1 MTRPELRATI
11 RRLRFHA
18 TIRMMRAAL
27 DVMLYCSNEP
37 GTQSAALAANYAGLL
52 MELSRELM
60 QLSAHTPPDDD

>member
-37 GTQSAALAANYAGLL
+37 GAQSAALAANYAGLL
-52 MELSRELM
+52 LELSRELKSIAEEKP
-60 QLSAHTPPDDD
+60 QC